1 MVALYIAIYRGNT
14 SFVKFVGIIN
24 HLQKSILDVKPL
36 LVITVVIELVVSTEV
51 VVVSTEVVIEL
62 VVSTAVIIE
71 LVVSTAV
78 TTPISYRARFRLI
91 NVIYI

>member
-51 VVVSTEVVIEL
+51 V
-62 VVSTAVIIE
+62 IE

-91 NVIYI
+91 NVIYININK

>member
-1 MVALYIAIYRGNT
+1 MVALYIAIYRSNT

-51 VVVSTEVVIEL
+51 VIELVVSTEVV
-62 VVSTAVIIE
+62 IE

-91 NVIYI
+91 NVIYININK